1 MNAYLVREDGEVKIW
16 IATTMASALELAWDR
31 YVEEQLDPDDHGSV
45 VDERE
50 QYEQEILQSCE
61 LIGEVGNP

>member
-1 MNAYLVREDGEVKIW
+1 MNAYLVTEDSEGVVW
-16 IATTMASALELAWDR
+16 IATTMASALELAWAR
-31 YVEEQLDPDDHGSV
+31 YVMEHLDIDDHGTV
-45 VDERE
+45 ADERQ